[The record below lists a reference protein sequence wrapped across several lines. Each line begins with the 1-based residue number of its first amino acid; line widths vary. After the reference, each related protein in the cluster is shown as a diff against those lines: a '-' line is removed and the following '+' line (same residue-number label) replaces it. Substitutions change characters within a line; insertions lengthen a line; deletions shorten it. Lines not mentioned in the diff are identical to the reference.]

1 MLRTNNTRSVKRK
14 TTDAYER
21 RQRSEKDKKD
31 ERGRYVK
38 SPAREGAVELGSVRG
53 SIALRETDYFQQ
65 VTLELT
71 IIIMN

>member
-1 MLRTNNTRSVKRK
+1 MLKTNNTRSVKRE

-21 RQRSEKDKKD
+21 RQRSENKQTE

-53 SIALRETDYFQQ
+53 SIALIETDYFQHYS
-65 VTLELT
+65 
-71 IIIMN
+71 